1 VYHHPALAGALAK
14 DRVAELRRSAE
25 AAARVERKPRSPN
38 VIAAARLRTGW
49 LLVDMGLRL
58 VMPRAGTN
66 RPMTG
71 GQR

>member
-1 VYHHPALAGALAK
+1 MYHHPALAGALAK

-25 AAARVERKPRSPN
+25 ASARVRRTPRGPS
-38 VIAAARLRTGW
+38 VIGAARLRTGW

-66 RPMTG
+66 RPMAR

>member
-1 VYHHPALAGALAK
+1 MYHHPALAGALAK

-25 AAARVERKPRSPN
+25 AAARVERKPRRPN

>member
-1 VYHHPALAGALAK
+1 MYHHQALAGVLVR

-25 AAARVERKPRSPN
+25 AAARVERNPRTPS

-66 RPMTG
+66 RPMAG
-71 GQR
+71 G

>member
-1 VYHHPALAGALAK
+1 VYHHPALAGALAR
-14 DRVAELRRSAE
+14 DRDAQLRRSAE
-25 AAARVERKPRSPN
+25 AAARVERRPRSPS

-66 RPMTG
+66 RPMAG

>member
-1 VYHHPALAGALAK
+1 MYHHQALADALAR
-14 DRVAELRRSAE
+14 DRAAELRQSAE
-25 AAARVERKPRSPN
+25 SAARVRRQSRGPS

-66 RPMTG
+66 RPMAG
-71 GQR
+71 SQR

>member
-1 VYHHPALAGALAK
+1 MYHHPALAGALAK

-66 RPMTG
+66 RPMAG

>member
-1 VYHHPALAGALAK
+1 MYHHPALAGALAR
-14 DRVAELRRSAE
+14 DRVAERRRSAE
-25 AAARVERKPRSPN
+25 AAVRVRREARSPS

-66 RPMTG
+66 RPMAR